1 MKSRPR
7 CAASGAG
14 CRHEPCVRLG
24 GSAGDAVSVADNA
37 GGRLVESI
45 GEPAGLSTD
54 GTANNQMK
62 KPPDAARAAKW
73 KYP

>member
-1 MKSRPR
+1 
-7 CAASGAG
+7 
-14 CRHEPCVRLG
+14 VRLG

-37 GGRLVESI
+37 GGSLLVESI

-54 GTANNQMK
+54 GIANNQMK